1 VANTRTPAVLIIVSL
16 VLLFAPGV
24 GDLRWIGLVA
34 FLYVGLPWYILSVK
48 DKIKGKLS
56 GGLYAKQKFRIHS
69 VTLLVFGLLCAVVGV
84 AIDLFIL
91 YRVYSDPSVIA
102 VSGVLFRL
110 IIGVPFF
117 GFGAYLIHL
126 ALGWVGDET

>member
-1 VANTRTPAVLIIVSL
+1 MANTRTPAVFIIVSL

-56 GGLYAKQKFRIHS
+56 GGLYTKQKFRIHS

-102 VSGVLFRL
+102 VGGVLFRL
-110 IIGVPFF
+110 FIGVPFF
-117 GFGAYLIHL
+117 GFGAYLMYL
-126 ALGWVGDET
+126 SLGRVSDET